1 MICSNKHFLFN
12 IYFQS
17 HFDILSSQV
26 IKINSRLLI
35 DIDNDI
41 DFDNDNTIGIAIN
54 IVTYS

>member
-1 MICSNKHFLFN
+1 MWISQSSWLDFSN
-12 IYFQS
+12 S

-26 IKINSRLLI
+26 IKINRSVLI

-41 DFDNDNTIGIAIN
+41 DFDNDNTIIGIAIN

>member
-12 IYFQS
+12 VYFQS

-26 IKINSRLLI
+26 IKINSSLLI

-41 DFDNDNTIGIAIN
+41 DFVNDNIIGIAIN

>member
-1 MICSNKHFLFN
+1 MWISQSSWLDYSH
-12 IYFQS
+12 S

-26 IKINSRLLI
+26 IKINRSVLI

-54 IVTYS
+54 IVTYT

>member
-26 IKINSRLLI
+26 IKINSSLLI

>member
-1 MICSNKHFLFN
+1 MWISQSSWLDFSN
-12 IYFQS
+12 S

-26 IKINSRLLI
+26 IKINRSVLI

-41 DFDNDNTIGIAIN
+41 DFDNDNTIGNAIN

>member
-12 IYFQS
+12 VYFQS

-26 IKINSRLLI
+26 IKINSSLLI

>member
-1 MICSNKHFLFN
+1 MWISQSSWLDFSN
-12 IYFQS
+12 S

-26 IKINSRLLI
+26 NRSVLI

-54 IVTYS
+54 IVTYT